1 MPYKVEDS
9 KEDPGEFDVV
19 NSETGDVKDTFETR
33 EEAQRMCDTLRD
45 MEKEGD
51 DDE

>member
-1 MPYKVEDS
+1 MPYKVEES
-9 KEDPGEFDVV
+9 KEEPGEFDVI
-19 NSETGDVKDTFETR
+19 NTETEEVKDTFETR
-33 EEAQRMCDTLRD
+33 EEAERMVKTLHD

>member
-1 MPYKVEDS
+1 MPYKVEES

-19 NSETGDVKDTFETR
+19 NEETGDVKDTFETR
-33 EEAQRMCDTLRD
+33 EEAERMVKTLHS